1 MMIKIQILAVILGF
15 DFSLRE
21 SMKQACCEIERKIEK
36 REQMVRELKKTE
48 WEKYKDK
55 ELKSLVPNKSKTN

>member
-1 MMIKIQILAVILGF
+1 MIKIQILAVILGF

-21 SMKQACCEIERKIEK
+21 SMKQACREIERKIEK